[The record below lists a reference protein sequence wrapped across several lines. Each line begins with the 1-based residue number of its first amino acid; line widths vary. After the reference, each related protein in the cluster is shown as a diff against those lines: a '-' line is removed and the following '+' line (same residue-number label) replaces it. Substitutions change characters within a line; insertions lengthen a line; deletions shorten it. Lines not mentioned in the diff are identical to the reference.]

1 MILGIGILLRHAT
14 FDLKLIYLDCN
25 FLGGIRGNLAA
36 ALLCGFES
44 VATLCVQCVYKRGS
58 VARGHLVDPLVGLTF

>member
-25 FLGGIRGNLAA
+25 FLGEIRGDLAA

-44 VATLCVQCVYKRGS
+44 VAWIPYVLCVYKRGS
-58 VARGHLVDPLVGLTF
+58 LTRGHLGGSPGVA